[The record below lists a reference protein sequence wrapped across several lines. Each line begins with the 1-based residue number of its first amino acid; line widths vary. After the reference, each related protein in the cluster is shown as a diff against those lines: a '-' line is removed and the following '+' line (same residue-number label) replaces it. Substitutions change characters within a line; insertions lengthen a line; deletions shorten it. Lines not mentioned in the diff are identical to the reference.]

1 MSHEPSV
8 SRPRPLPR
16 RMIAVLALCGGLA
29 PFAIDAY
36 VPGLYQIAREFGASA
51 SVTQLSLT
59 GFLITMGL
67 GQLVIGPLSD
77 QRGRRTLLLL
87 GLVGSGIASLVSALA
102 PSIVV
107 LIIAR
112 CFQGVCGAAGVVL
125 SKAIIADVGR
135 GKGIAKALSTI
146 MAIQSIAPVIAPAV
160 GGVLI
165 PWLSWR
171 AVFVMLACVFA
182 LAALGVWWAVP
193 ETLRSEDRHTGG
205 IAKAFAN
212 MGELLT
218 RGSYVFPT
226 LMFVAGFA
234 VMFAYISASSFI
246 MIRMNGF
253 TEREYALMFT
263 FNSLTL
269 VLASAVNPRIIDRI
283 PARRWVTI
291 VGCTQAAGVAWIVI
305 SVTLLGA
312 AAWPLMA
319 GFAVVVC
326 CNGFLL
332 PNLVALSLEASAG
345 RTGAG
350 SAMLGAAQFGL
361 AAVVAPLTGIG
372 DGATAL
378 PMALTMVIASCVL
391 LVALMGVRRT
401 HPDA

>member
-1 MSHEPSV
+1 MSDERSV
-8 SRPRPLPR
+8 SRPLPR
-16 RMIAVLALCGGLA
+16 RMIAVLGLCGGLA

-36 VPGLYQIAREFGASA
+36 IPGLDQISREFGSSA

-59 GFLITMGL
+59 GFLITMAL

-77 QRGRRTLLLL
+77 QRGRRTLLVL
-87 GLVGSGIASLVSALA
+87 GLVGSGVASLVAALA

-107 LIIAR
+107 LIVAR

-125 SKAIIADVGR
+125 SKAIIADIGR

-182 LAALGVWWAVP
+182 VAALGVWWAVP
-193 ETLRSEDRHTGG
+193 ETLRSEDRHSGG
-205 IAKAFAN
+205 LKKAFGN

-218 RGSYVFPT
+218 RGAYVFPT
-226 LMFVAGFA
+226 LMYVGSFA
-234 VMFAYISASSFI
+234 TMFAYISASSFI

-253 TEREYALMFT
+253 SAGEYAAMFT
-263 FNSLTL
+263 FNSLSL
-269 VLASAVNPRIIDRI
+269 VLASAVNPWIIDRI
-283 PARRWVTI
+283 PPRRWVTM
-291 VGCTQAAGVAWIVI
+291 VGCTQVAAVAWLVV

-312 AAWPLMA
+312 SAWPLMA
-319 GFAVVVC
+319 GFVVVVC

-332 PNLVALSLEASAG
+332 PNLVALSLESSRG

-350 SAMLGAAQFGL
+350 SALLGAAQFGL

-372 DGATAL
+372 DGTTAL
-378 PMALTMVIASCVL
+378 PMALTMAVASCVVI
-391 LVALMGVRRT
+391 VALVGVRRT
-401 HPDA
+401 HPAA